1 MSDIQAEQK
10 KPGRKLM
17 PASDELDEAE
27 LEAVKAV
34 KSYETYERRVAAFE
48 SEHRETFQ
56 SYDGMLEELERKRQV
71 ADATIRVTDA
81 SFGPWER
88 FSEQRNYDTQALYT
102 LIGKERFLELGGTET
117 QMPVIEFERDKLE
130 LAIKKREI
138 PSKVVAQ
145 IVKVISK
152 YRAPKPRIRS

>member
-1 MSDIQAEQK
+1 MTETQAEQK

-17 PASDELDEAE
+17 PATDDLDESE

-34 KSYETYERRVAAFE
+34 KSYEKCERGVAAFE
-48 SEHRETFQ
+48 AEHREVFE

-71 ADATIRVTDA
+71 ADATIRATDA

-88 FSEQRNYDTQALYT
+88 FSEQRNYDTDALYS
-102 LIGKERFLELGGTET
+102 LVGHEKFLALGGTVTE
-117 QMPVIEFERDKLE
+117 MPVIELERDKLE

-138 PSKVVAQ
+138 PKSVVAA
-145 IVKVISK
+145 ILKIIPK
-152 YRAPKPRIRS
+152 YRAPKARARS